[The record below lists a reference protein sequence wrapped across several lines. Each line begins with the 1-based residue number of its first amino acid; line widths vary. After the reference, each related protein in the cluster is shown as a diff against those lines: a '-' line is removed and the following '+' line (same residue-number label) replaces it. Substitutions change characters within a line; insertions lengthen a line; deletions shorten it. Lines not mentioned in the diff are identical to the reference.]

1 MCLPRYPNFLV
12 TLNDSVSLSP
22 DKKGGLLM
30 PLWVFL
36 LLCMGAVLLL
46 GMIAE
51 LTRQHRRTPP
61 HTPKSKQGHS
71 LDDGYDLRDWNGFH

>member
-1 MCLPRYPNFLV
+1 
-12 TLNDSVSLSP
+12 
-22 DKKGGLLM
+22 M